1 MDPYQTQK
9 FSVVDLAQNPKQY
22 IWELDGQVIPGV
34 IGNSYEYT
42 PACSDVGVH
51 TLKVTI
57 TWASHTWKIT
67 VNPCPGEWS
76 VSPLDLDFGYIQ
88 TDRQVT
94 IQNIGV
100 VPISVTIDRSATA
113 AFVTG
118 ITEPAN
124 PIAPGETREITV
136 IVDRQG
142 LAFGLFNTSF
152 VLMADSGDMLM
163 GDSGN
168 VLMADSGNAF
178 TVNVAMN
185 VGPEEWSVSPQAL
198 DFGYIETTKPITIQN
213 TGQVPISVTID
224 RSATAAFVTG
234 ITEPANPI
242 EPGETREITV
252 TVDRHGLTWGPFSTS
267 FVLKTGGG
275 NAVTVP
281 VTMNISEEWSATPQ
295 ALDFGYIQ
303 TTKPIT
309 IQNTGEVPISVT
321 IDRSATAA
329 FVTGITNPA
338 NPIAPGQ
345 TSEITVTVDRQ
356 GLAWGL
362 FNTSFV
368 LKTGSGKMVTV
379 NVAMNV
385 GTAKVLFTVDT
396 SGSMAQNDPQDK
408 RVSAVKE
415 TINKFIANENVSFGI
430 IDFDTTA
437 RTLTTGFIRDEVT
450 LKTLADTL
458 ANDNGNTNYLGAGSY
473 PTGALNA
480 TDTLINE
487 NEIGTHFVVIFLSDG
502 EPTVGNTLHDPI
514 VAKVS
519 SIVAPGNV
527 KLYTI
532 YLNGD
537 PTPVA
542 QTLLNDMAIAGGTS
556 QTHVYTDP
564 SSLSFLSLDF

>member
-22 IWELDGQVIPGV
+22 LWELDGQVIPGV
-34 IGNSYEYT
+34 IGKDYEYT
-42 PACSDVGVH
+42 PVCSDVGVH

-94 IQNIGV
+94 IQNTGV

-136 IVDRQG
+136 TVNRQG
-142 LAFGLFNTSF
+142 LAWGLFDTSF
-152 VLMADSGDMLM
+152 VLMADSGNMLM

-168 VLMADSGNAF
+168 LLMADSGNAF

-185 VGPEEWSVSPQAL
+185 VG
-198 DFGYIETTKPITIQN
+198 
-213 TGQVPISVTID
+213 
-224 RSATAAFVTG
+224 
-234 ITEPANPI
+234 
-242 EPGETREITV
+242 
-252 TVDRHGLTWGPFSTS
+252 
-267 FVLKTGGG
+267 
-275 NAVTVP
+275 
-281 VTMNISEEWSATPQ
+281 
-295 ALDFGYIQ
+295 
-303 TTKPIT
+303 
-309 IQNTGEVPISVT
+309 
-321 IDRSATAA
+321 
-329 FVTGITNPA
+329 
-338 NPIAPGQ
+338 
-345 TSEITVTVDRQ
+345 
-356 GLAWGL
+356 
-362 FNTSFV
+362 
-368 LKTGSGKMVTV
+368 
-379 NVAMNV
+379 
-385 GTAKVLFTVDT
+385 TAKVLFAVDT

-408 RVSAVKE
+408 RVIAVKE

-480 TDTLINE
+480 IDTLIDE

-502 EPTVGNTLHDPI
+502 EPTVGHVAHDQI
-514 VAKVS
+514 VARVA
-519 SIVAPGNV
+519 SIVAPGNI

-532 YLNGD
+532 YLNGH
-537 PTPVA
+537 PSSVA
-542 QTLLNDMAIAGGTS
+542 ETLLNDMAIAGGTS

-564 SSLSFLSLDF
+564 SSLSFLNLDF